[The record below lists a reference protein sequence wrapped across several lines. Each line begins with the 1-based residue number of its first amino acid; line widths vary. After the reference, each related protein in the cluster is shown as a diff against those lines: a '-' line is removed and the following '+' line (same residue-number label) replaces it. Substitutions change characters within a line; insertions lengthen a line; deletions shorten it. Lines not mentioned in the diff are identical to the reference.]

1 MAKKGSKFKKYSL
14 EFKLQVVQ
22 DYLSNKYGG
31 VDAITK
37 KHGLKSSRQVR
48 DWLKLYEENPALL
61 GQDKRG
67 KKSTGRPKSFKLD
80 EMTLEEQNEYL
91 RMENDILK
99 KYQALLK
106 TLSER

>member
-1 MAKKGSKFKKYSL
+1 MAKKGSKFNNYSP

-22 DYLSNKYGG
+22 DYLNNQYGG
-31 VDAITK
+31 LSAVAK
-37 KHGLKSSRQVR
+37 KHGLKCTWQVR
-48 DWLKLYEENPALL
+48 SWLKIYQEDPALL
-61 GQDKRG
+61 TQDKRG
-67 KKSTGRPKSFKLD
+67 KQATGRPKSIKLD
-80 EMTLEEQNEYL
+80 QMILEEQNEYL

>member
-61 GQDKRG
+61 GKI
-67 KKSTGRPKSFKLD
+67 S
-80 EMTLEEQNEYL
+80 EERNLQVV
-91 RMENDILK
+91 LK
-99 KYQALLK
+99 ASNL
-106 TLSER
+106 TR